1 MKGTTFAVI
10 GVGRYGAEI
19 AQKLAKKGA
28 QVYAFDSDEEKI
40 DNIKDDVAFAVTLD
54 CTDKKALQ
62 SQKIEEV
69 DAAIVAI
76 GENFEAVIL
85 TTVHLQEIG
94 IKRIIARASGPQQ
107 RLILEKIGVSEILS
121 PEDEVAKSV
130 VEKLINPNIL
140 SSLQLPDD
148 YEIVEVIAPKGVIGQ
163 TIKELALR
171 GNYRLT
177 LIAIKREFEK
187 ESGSEKSCEQHII
200 GVPSYDTQILEKDTL
215 LLFGTAK
222 DVQRFLEINE

>member
-10 GVGRYGAEI
+10 GVGKYGYEI
-19 AQKLAKKGA
+19 AQKLAQKGA
-28 QVYAFDSDEEKI
+28 QVYAFDVDEEKI
-40 DNIKDDVAFAVTLD
+40 DNIKDEVAFAVTLD
-54 CTDKKALQ
+54 STDEKALL
-62 SQKIEEV
+62 SQKIEDV

-85 TTVHLQEIG
+85 TAVHLQEIG
-94 IKRIIARASGPQQ
+94 VKRVIARASGKQQ
-107 RLILEKIGVSEILS
+107 RMILEKIGIKEILS

-148 YEIVEVIAPKGVIGQ
+148 YEIVEVKAPKGVFSRN
-163 TIKELALR
+163 IKELALR

-187 ESGSEKSCEQHII
+187 ENGEEKTLEQHII

-215 LLFGTAK
+215 LLFGTGN

>member
-1 MKGTTFAVI
+1 MSGTTFAVI
-10 GVGRYGAEI
+10 GVGKYGSEI
-19 AQKLAKKGA
+19 AQKLAQKGS
-28 QVYAFDSDEEKI
+28 QVYAFDNDEEKI
-40 DNIKDDVAFAVTLD
+40 EDIKDEVAFAVTLD
-54 CTDKKALQ
+54 STDKKALL

-107 RLILEKIGVSEILS
+107 RMILEKIGVVEILS

-130 VEKLINPNIL
+130 AEKLINPNIL

-148 YEIVEVIAPKGVIGQ
+148 YEIVEVKAPQGVVSR

-187 ESGSEKSCEQHII
+187 DNGEEKSCEQHII
-200 GVPSYDTQILEKDTL
+200 GVPSYDTEILEKDTL
-215 LLFGTAK
+215 LLFGRAN
-222 DVQRFLEINE
+222 DVQRFLEINN